1 MLHRLR
7 LKKEFTITQ
16 IIIAHAN
23 KQRTVAGPLTLQ
35 HMVDIVLFFDIEK
48 DGKRTIT
55 TLKNRFGPA
64 GIKTTF
70 NF

>member
-1 MLHRLR
+1 
-7 LKKEFTITQ
+7 
-16 IIIAHAN
+16 
-23 KQRTVAGPLTLQ
+23 LTLQ

-55 TLKNRFGPA
+55 TLKNRFGPSN
-64 GIKTTF
+64 IKTTF